1 MTIHQ
6 CNLSVSIEDVRQLYR
21 RHFPGVAAALEGT
34 LLAGL
39 TAPDV
44 AFGQGTVS
52 LSAKKRVPLL
62 GELTAA
68 VRVRPSAAADGH
80 TLRLTLE
87 KIVAGPLETG
97 TLANLVMSRIGTA
110 IAAIPGCRV
119 DGNALLVDLAA
130 LTAAKGVELGGCV
143 TAVDMLP
150 DAIAISVA

>member
-1 MTIHQ
+1 MTIHR
-6 CNLSVSIEDVRQLYR
+6 CNLSVSLEDVRRLYR
-21 RHFPGVAAALEGT
+21 RYFPGVAAALEGT
-34 LLAGL
+34 LMAGL

-44 AFGQGTVS
+44 AFGQGVVS

-68 VRVRPSAAADGH
+68 IRVRPAAADDGH
-80 TLRLTLE
+80 TLRLTIE

-97 TLANLVMSRIGTA
+97 TLAKLLMPRIGTA

-119 DGNALLVDLAA
+119 DGTDLLIDLAV
-130 LTAAKGVELGGCV
+130 LTAAKGVELGGRV
-143 TAVDMLP
+143 TAVEMLS